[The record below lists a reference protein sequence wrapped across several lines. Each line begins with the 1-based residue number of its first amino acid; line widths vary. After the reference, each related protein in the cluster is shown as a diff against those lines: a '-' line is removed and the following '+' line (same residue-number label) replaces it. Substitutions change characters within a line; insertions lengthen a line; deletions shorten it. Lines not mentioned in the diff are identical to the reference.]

1 MAAVLN
7 LDLMQTMARTVRE
20 SFVSQALLCVLL
32 LGFLKVVVASWRA
45 NLAPF
50 ELQMCPPINPNV
62 HYRYGVAQMQGR
74 RPYMEDRHTAVAD
87 LNGDAS
93 QSFYGVFDG
102 HGGDGAANYC
112 VQAMCQNVIREPS
125 FAKDPV
131 TALKK
136 GFLRTD
142 HEYLQIANRKNS
154 EDGTT
159 AVAVLAQGDALY
171 VAHAGD
177 SRAILVH
184 SSGKVTA
191 LTSDHKPNRP
201 DERRRVQDL
210 GGSVV
215 FWGVWR
221 VEGILAVSR
230 AIGDRMLKPFVV
242 AEPEVKELRRTSKDR
257 FLVVASDGVWDTIT
271 NEDAAE
277 IVLKHDDAQ
286 DAAKVLM
293 DEAYARGSLDNICV
307 MVIDLREEKNQCA
320 KKLA

>member
-1 MAAVLN
+1 MVTVLN
-7 LDLMQTMARTVRE
+7 FETVEAVATMMRQ
-20 SFVSQALLCVLL
+20 SYLSQA
-32 LGFLKVVVASWRA
+32 FLFVFVVVMLRHVVAAWSSS
-45 NLAPF
+45 LSPF
-50 ELQMCPPINPNV
+50 ELQVCPPVNPNV
-62 HYRYGVAQMQGR
+62 HYPYGVSQMQGR
-74 RPYMEDRHTAVAD
+74 RPYMEDRHTAHAD
-87 LNGDAS
+87 LNGDAT

-125 FAKDPV
+125 FAKQPV
-131 TALKK
+131 NALKK
-136 GFLRTD
+136 GFVKTD
-142 HEYLQIANRKNS
+142 QEYLKIANKRNS

-159 AVAVLAQGDALY
+159 AVAVLTRGDSIY

-201 DERRRVQDL
+201 DERKRIQEL

-242 AEPEVKELRRTSKDR
+242 AEPEVKEWTRTANDR
-257 FLVVASDGVWDTIT
+257 FLIVASDGVWDTIS
-271 NEDAAE
+271 NDDAAE
-277 IVLKHDDAQ
+277 LAMKHDDPQ
-286 DAAKVLM
+286 VAAKHLM
-293 DEAYARGSLDNICV
+293 EEAYARGSLDNICV
-307 MVIDLREEKNQCA
+307 MVIDLRDEKKVCTTKSN
-320 KKLA
+320 

>member
-1 MAAVLN
+1 MVTVLN
-7 LDLMQTMARTVRE
+7 LETIQSAAVIMRE
-20 SFVSQALLCVLL
+20 SYMAHVLVFLLVLTL
-32 LGFLKVVVASWRA
+32 LKYVVASWSSH
-45 NLAPF
+45 LSPF
-50 ELQMCPPINPNV
+50 ELQTCPPVNPNV
-62 HYRYGVAQMQGR
+62 HYRYGISQMQGR
-74 RPYMEDRHTAVAD
+74 RPYMEDRHTAHAD
-87 LNGDAS
+87 LNGDPT

-125 FAKDPV
+125 IAKNPV
-131 TALKK
+131 EALKK
-136 GFLRTD
+136 GFLKTD
-142 HEYLQIANRKNS
+142 QEYLQIANKRNS

-159 AVAVLAQGDALY
+159 AVVVLTRGDQLY

-184 SSGKVTA
+184 SSGKVTP

-201 DERRRVQDL
+201 DERRRVHEL

-242 AEPEVKELRRTSKDR
+242 AEPEVKELTRTAQDQY
-257 FLVVASDGVWDTIT
+257 LIVASDGVWDTVS

-277 IVLKHDDAQ
+277 LVMKHDDPQA
-286 DAAKVLM
+286 AAKHLM
-293 DEAYARGSLDNICV
+293 EEAYARGSLDNICV
-307 MVIDLREEKNQCA
+307 MVIDLRESKNSCTS
-320 KKLA
+320 KSD